1 MNSKTTVI
9 LIVVLAGLL
18 VWVGGSGSLAQGEGG
33 VGPQAVLTPLLQYQG
48 RLTDPGTG
56 EPVADGNYTMT
67 FRLYDAATGGSA
79 LWTETEDVSVQGG
92 LFSTVLGDTTA
103 LDQALFNG
111 QALWLGVKVMADA
124 EATPRQQVL
133 PVAYALSLVP
143 GARVT
148 GESDGQPALRLN
160 HTGDGNALLG
170 IISSTNPDRTAIFGA
185 NYGGGYGVGGYTNS
199 DESAAVGGYNDGA
212 GPAVRGESVAG
223 AGGYFTSTNSYG
235 VYGYSG
241 NSNGVRGEAMGSG
254 AGVSGV
260 NLGDG
265 PGGYF
270 SSSSGPTLYADG
282 SAEVTGDLTVGGSLT
297 GGSHAHDDRYY
308 TEGESDGR
316 FVNTTGP
323 EWISGSSPDPILGL
337 AQTGSGEALYVEG
350 LTILDGDLN
359 VSGSLTG
366 GSHDHDDLYY
376 PKGESDGRFVNAEG
390 PEWISG
396 SSPDPILE
404 VVQGGTGVGG
414 HFTSAQNHGVLG
426 DGGDGAGDYGGWFE
440 GWGGVAGFGGSGY
453 GGYFNSSSGLALYAA
468 GDAEVTGDFVVGG
481 TFEAPRTRYVP
492 ITVGDLMYDEYN
504 EVNTGDCCNGILFP
518 DGSQSGGSITFP
530 LPDDYDYGTSFNLD
544 LYLIPLDSGSGALDF
559 YVRWVG
565 LVEGG
570 WSGTGSSVTSSAAP
584 LGSVNYIHRQSFTL
598 SGFGAGSPPE
608 LVELT
613 VRRISTD
620 TYGGRV
626 TLVGLRLSYQA
637 LR

>member
-1 MNSKTTVI
+1 MNRKTTVI

-18 VWVGGSGSLAQGEGG
+18 VWVTGSGGSGSLAQGEGG
-33 VGPQAVLTPLLQYQG
+33 VAPQAVLTPLLQYQG

-241 NSNGVRGEAMGSG
+241 NSNGVRGEAMGSW
-254 AGVSGV
+254 AAVSGV

-265 PGGYF
+265 PGGHF
-270 SSSSGPTLYADG
+270 SSNSGPAIYAAG
-282 SAEVTGDLTVGGSLT
+282 SAEVTGDLAVGGSLT
-297 GGSHAHDDRYY
+297 GGSHDHDDLYY

-337 AQTGSGEALYVEG
+337 AQTGSGEALYVQG
-350 LTILDGDLN
+350 LTILDGDLTVN
-359 VSGSLTG
+359 GSLTG
-366 GSHDHDDLYY
+366 ANGTTLPVAYGVVGADGSLASGS
-376 PKGESDGRFVNAEG
+376 PNVSSTWNSSDSWYEIT
-390 PEWISG
+390 ISG
-396 SSPDPILE
+396 HSYFWSEYVTVVTLFAGCDHESTVRTSS
-404 VVQGGTGVGG
+404 VGG
-414 HFTSAQNHGVLG
+414 
-426 DGGDGAGDYGGWFE
+426 
-440 GWGGVAGFGGSGY
+440 
-453 GGYFNSSSGLALYAA
+453 
-468 GDAEVTGDFVVGG
+468 
-481 TFEAPRTRYVP
+481 
-492 ITVGDLMYDEYN
+492 DLLVIVYD
-504 EVNTGDCCNGILFP
+504 
-518 DGSQSGGSITFP
+518 
-530 LPDDYDYGTSFNLD
+530 
-544 LYLIPLDSGSGALDF
+544 
-559 YVRWVG
+559 
-565 LVEGG
+565 
-570 WSGTGSSVTSSAAP
+570 GTGSEAQCDFQFVTHKP
-584 LGSVNYIHRQSFTL
+584 
-598 SGFGAGSPPE
+598 
-608 LVELT
+608 
-613 VRRISTD
+613 
-620 TYGGRV
+620 
-626 TLVGLRLSYQA
+626 
-637 LR
+637 